1 MGAKEEYELDLKL
14 GDEIGKSKRLHEE
27 VVRLKRELVE
37 LRRALESINALSYK
51 SLHDSQPERT
61 E

>member
-1 MGAKEEYELDLKL
+1 MGAQEEHELDLKL
-14 GDEIGKSKRLHEE
+14 GDEIGKNKRLHDE

-37 LRRALESINALSYK
+37 LRRALESINAISYK
-51 SLHDSQPERT
+51 SLHGSQPEGT